1 MKAAAY
7 VRVSTDDQA
16 QRGLSLGEQR
26 QQIAEHIAE
35 AGWQEFAVYEDRGY
49 SGARADRP
57 GLVRLLADRE
67 HYDVLVVWALDRLG
81 RDMTLLATTVGK
93 LRDSGVR
100 LEVLSGGVELDSAE
114 GELHFHV
121 RAAVS
126 QYERQMI
133 ARRGRM
139 AAEAIARQGRYNG
152 PPPTGY
158 RFQDSVLVPVPH
170 EVEIVR
176 RVFSEFA
183 GGRGYSVIA
192 RRLNADSIPTT
203 RGGNWRSTTLRE
215 MLTNPVYIGHV
226 RFQGEEREGLHE
238 GIIEPMLWERV
249 QALVSAQTSS
259 KGKARGRKPK
269 GPHLFTRGLL
279 RCGDCGEAI
288 VPRSNWG
295 EHYLCN
301 GRQVLGCEMPLAHRA
316 EIDAAVYAYFER
328 VGLDV
333 EATRE
338 SLAEARDSKLREI
351 RALLVEA
358 RQEERRSHERLSRV
372 RRDYQDGRL
381 DPEDWEDHRQELTAE
396 LEGARAE
403 SERLHEQETAV
414 ESWAEL
420 SDIEQATFERLSEL
434 RRVIAGEAEGEIDSV
449 RAALTRIFE
458 QFVLHRADSAS
469 APKRLHAELAMVGEG
484 GFVIEPVIREEA
496 IEGYSETMRPVLRR
510 EVVSEN
516 KERQGVG
523 YRLLES

>member
-1 MKAAAY
+1 VKAAAY
-7 VRVSTDDQA
+7 VRVSTDEQA
-16 QRGLSLGEQR
+16 QRGLSLAEQR
-26 QQIAEHIAE
+26 QQISEYIAE

-67 HYDVLVVWALDRLG
+67 DYDVLVVWALDRLG
-81 RDMTLLATTVGK
+81 RDLTLLATTVGK
-93 LRDSGVR
+93 LRDAGVR
-100 LEVLSGGVELDSAE
+100 LEVLTGGVELDSAE

-152 PPPTGY
+152 PRPTGY
-158 RFQDSVLVPVPH
+158 RFEESRLVPVPH
-170 EVEIVR
+170 EVEILR
-176 RVFSEFA
+176 RVFSEYA
-183 GGRGYSVIA
+183 GGRGFSEIA
-192 RRLNADSIPTT
+192 RRLNADSIPTK
-203 RGGNWRSTTLRE
+203 RGGKWRVATLRA
-215 MLTNPVYIGHV
+215 MLTNPLYIGRV
-226 RFQGEEREGLHE
+226 RFHGEEREGQHD
-238 GIIEPMLWERV
+238 GIIERELWDRV
-249 QALVSAQTSS
+249 QALIRVQTSS

-279 RCGDCGEAI
+279 RCGECGEAI

-301 GRQVLGCEMPLAHRA
+301 GRQVLGCEMPLAERA
-316 EIDAAVYAYFER
+316 EIDAAVYACFER

-333 EATRE
+333 EATRR

-358 RQEERRSHERLSRV
+358 GQEERRSQERLSRV

-381 DPEDWEDHRQELTAE
+381 DPEDWQEHRQELTAE
-396 LEGARAE
+396 FEAARAE
-403 SERLHEQETAV
+403 AERLREQEAAV

-420 SDIEQATFERLSEL
+420 SDVEQATFERLSEV
-434 RRVIAGEAEGEIDSV
+434 RRVIAGETEGEIDSV
-449 RAALTRIFE
+449 RVALGRIFE
-458 QFVLHRADSAS
+458 QFVLHRVDSAS
-469 APKRLHAELAMVGEG
+469 APKRLHAELAMVGDG
-484 GFVIEPVIREEA
+484 GFVIEPVVREEA

-510 EVVSEN
+510 EVISEN
-516 KERQGVG
+516 KERQAVP
-523 YRLLES
+523 

>member
-1 MKAAAY
+1 VKAAAY
-7 VRVSTDDQA
+7 VRVSTDEQA
-16 QRGLSLGEQR
+16 QRGLSLAEQR
-26 QQIAEHIAE
+26 EQISEHITK

-67 HYDVLVVWALDRLG
+67 DYDVLVVWALDRLG
-81 RDMTLLATTVGK
+81 RDLTLLATTVGK
-93 LRDSGVR
+93 LRDAGVR

-152 PPPTGY
+152 PRPTGY
-158 RFQDSVLVPVPH
+158 RFEDSLLVPVPH
-170 EVEIVR
+170 EVEIVH
-176 RVFSEFA
+176 RVFSEYA
-183 GGRGYSVIA
+183 GGRGFSEIA
-192 RRLNADSIPTT
+192 RGLNADSIPTVR
-203 RGGNWRSTTLRE
+203 RGKWRVATLRA
-215 MLTNPVYIGHV
+215 MLTNPLYIGRV
-226 RFQGEEREGLHE
+226 RFRGEEREGQHE
-238 GIIEPMLWERV
+238 GIIERELWDRV
-249 QALVSAQTSS
+249 QALIRVQTSS

-279 RCGDCGEAI
+279 RCGECGQAM
-288 VPRSNWG
+288 VPRSYWG
-295 EHYLCN
+295 EQYLCN
-301 GRQVLGCEMPLAHRA
+301 GRQVLGCEMPVAQRA

-333 EATRE
+333 EATRR
-338 SLAEARDSKLREI
+338 SLAEARESKLREI

-358 RQEERRSHERLSRV
+358 RQEERRSQERLSRV

-381 DPEDWEDHRQELTAE
+381 DPEDWVEHRQELTAE
-396 LEGARAE
+396 LEAAGAEA
-403 SERLHEQETAV
+403 ERLREQEAAV

-420 SDIEQATFERLSEL
+420 SDVEQATFERLSEL
-434 RRVIAGEAEGEIDSV
+434 RRVIAGEAKGEIDSV
-449 RAALTRIFE
+449 RAALGRIFE
-458 QFVLHRADSAS
+458 QFVLHRADSGS
-469 APKRLHAELAMVGEG
+469 APKRLHAELAMVGDG
-484 GFVIEPVIREEA
+484 GFVIEPVVREEA

-510 EVVSEN
+510 EVITED
-516 KERQGVG
+516 KERQAVG
-523 YRLLES
+523 YRLLDP